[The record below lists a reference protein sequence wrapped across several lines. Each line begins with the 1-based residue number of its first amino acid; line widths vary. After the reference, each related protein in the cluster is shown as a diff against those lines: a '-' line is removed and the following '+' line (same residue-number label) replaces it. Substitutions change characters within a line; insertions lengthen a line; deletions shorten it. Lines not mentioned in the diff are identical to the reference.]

1 MKRPAWFARPHD
13 ADENARPASH
23 RTTLAGGLLVVL
35 VLCAAAFVN
44 VWQSR
49 GATLA
54 EGQRALQL
62 VAQVWAGQVG
72 QTLDRMPGTPPVY
85 ARGEC
90 AALLAGLAQVARDE
104 QLSLA
109 IEGIGEARAFACE
122 IATES
127 ATESATERATE
138 RATQAAAAPLTA
150 RAAVPGHPL
159 VVEVG
164 RSRAQVLGGWRST
177 TRATLART
185 FAISAFVLVLLYLL
199 MRQVRRQDRAHAG
212 LRAGEQRW
220 RAVFDNAPVGIV
232 MLLPNQPYMVANPA
246 FCRMVGYTLEA
257 LHGLAPDD
265 ITHPDDVALTR
276 AKVAELERGA
286 RSHVTFGKRYVH
298 RDGTVIWTEMS
309 ISRLSASGELDG
321 MLVAVIDDVSAR
333 RAAEAERL
341 RLEAQLRQA
350 QKLEALGTF
359 AGGIAHDFNNI
370 LSAILGY
377 GERVFAALPADSP
390 ARRDAQQVLNA
401 GTRASQ
407 LVERI
412 LAFSRSGMAARLPV
426 HVASVVEETVDLFKA
441 QVPRGVRIALRI
453 DAPDAVVQGDPT
465 HLHQVVMNL
474 CSNALHALEGPGAI
488 TVSVD
493 ESDMSDVSGA
503 VAAPPASRYVR
514 IGVADTGA
522 GIAPEVRERI
532 FDPFFTTRRRGAGT
546 GLGLSLVDGIV
557 KEYGGVIDVQSA
569 PGEGACFF
577 IYLPIAQAFTRD
589 ARAAAGDEREAA
601 ARAPQG
607 NGETI
612 LLVDDEHTLVELGE
626 EWLAEL
632 GYEPVG
638 FASPQAALDAFLS
651 EPQRFDLVLT
661 DQTMPEMSGIEL
673 IERLHALRPEL
684 PALLVSGYG
693 TALLDEAAR
702 AAGVHAVLKKP
713 VNREAL
719 GRAIRAALPL

>member
-1 MKRPAWFARPHD
+1 MIKPTRSF
-13 ADENARPASH
+13 H
-23 RTTLAGGLLVVL
+23 RSTLAGGLLVVF
-35 VLCAAAFVN
+35 VLCAAACVN

-49 GATLA
+49 SATLA
-54 EGQRALQL
+54 EGQRTLQL
-62 VAQVWAGQVG
+62 VARVLAGQIG
-72 QTLDRMPGTPPVY
+72 QTLGHAPAASPEF
-85 ARGEC
+85 AAGEC
-90 AALLAGLAQVARDE
+90 AALLAGLGDVARDE
-104 QLSLA
+104 RVTLA
-109 IEGIGEARAFACE
+109 IEGSGQARAFNCTTSAQDHADADAAND
-122 IATES
+122 IANTI
-127 ATESATERATE
+127 AVRA
-138 RATQAAAAPLTA
+138 Q
-150 RAAVPGHPL
+150 VPGYPL
-159 VVEVG
+159 VVAVG
-164 RSRAQVLGGWRST
+164 RSRDAMLGGWRSAT
-177 TRATLART
+177 HATLART
-185 FAISAFVLVLLYLL
+185 VAISAFVLVLLYLL
-199 MRQVRRQDRAHAG
+199 MREARRQDRANAD

-246 FCRMVGYTLEA
+246 FCRMVGYPLDA
-257 LHGLAPDD
+257 LHALAPDD

-286 RSHVTFGKRYVH
+286 RAHVTFEKRYVH
-298 RDGTVIWTEMS
+298 RDGSVIWTEMS
-309 ISRLSASGELDG
+309 ISRLSGSGELDG

-426 HVASVVEETVDLFKA
+426 QVASVVEETVDLFKA
-441 QVPRGVRIALRI
+441 QVPPGVSVTLRI
-453 DAPDAVVQGDPT
+453 DAPDAVVLGDPT

-474 CSNALHALEGPGAI
+474 CSNALHALDGDGAI

-493 ESDMSDVSGA
+493 E
-503 VAAPPASRYVR
+503 VAAGDANARHAPRHVR
-514 IGVADTGA
+514 IGVADNGA

-557 KEYGGVIDVQSA
+557 KEYGGTIEVRSA
-569 PGEGACFF
+569 PGEGACFL
-577 IYLPIAQAFTRD
+577 IDLPIQCIASRESREID
-589 ARAAAGDEREAA
+589 ASTTLQDSMH
-601 ARAPQG
+601 APQG
-607 NGETI
+607 QGETI
-612 LLVDDEHTLVELGE
+612 LLVDDERALVELGE

-638 FASPQAALDAFLS
+638 FASPQDALDAFLAD
-651 EPQRFDLVLT
+651 PQRFDLVLT

-673 IERLHALRPEL
+673 IERLHAQRPDL
-684 PALLVSGYG
+684 PAVLVSGYG

-702 AAGVHAVLKKP
+702 AAGVRAVLKKP
-713 VNREAL
+713 VDRAAL